1 MHSTRVQSL
10 FRETSGESIVIESII
25 LWRQSVQTSQNE
37 SKGECQNTDDTD
49 SNYYLMFSKHWFPS
63 LKTDSLIWFMLYLI
77 QIWKYFAKTRNQKHK
92 QTKLLFWRMI
102 VNLYKLKMYRQ
113 IWCSLIWI
121 IFINIIFFNVKI
133 IIISKLLN
141 KIFQRRTLKL
151 QNLDLNSIFIFWTM
165 FYKVKKV
172 KMIILLHK
180 VKINWM

>member
-10 FRETSGESIVIESII
+10 FRETSGEGIVIESII
-25 LWRQSVQTSQNE
+25 LWRQSVQTSQDKSE
-37 SKGECQNTDDTD
+37 GECQNTDDTD
-49 SNYYLMFSKHWFPS
+49 SNYYFMFSEHWFPS

-77 QIWKYFAKTRNQKHK
+77 QIWKYFAKTRNQNHK

-133 IIISKLLN
+133 IIISKL
-141 KIFQRRTLKL
+141 
-151 QNLDLNSIFIFWTM
+151 
-165 FYKVKKV
+165 
-172 KMIILLHK
+172 
-180 VKINWM
+180 